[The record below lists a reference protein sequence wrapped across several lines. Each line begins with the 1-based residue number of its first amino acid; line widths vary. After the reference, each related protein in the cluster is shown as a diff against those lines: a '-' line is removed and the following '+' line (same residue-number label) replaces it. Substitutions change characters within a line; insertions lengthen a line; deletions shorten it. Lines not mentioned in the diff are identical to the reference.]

1 MATLPEPR
9 DHGKPRCGGP
19 RKHNAGPCTRPAGWG
34 TGHAGVGRCKMHG
47 GSTPTHEKAGQ
58 RALVEQEARK
68 AFGRLSDVS
77 APVAD
82 PLTALA
88 SLAGHVNAWME
99 FLAGRIGAL
108 ESLSYDSGFAGEQIR
123 GEIQLWERAL
133 DRCNAVF
140 GTAARLNIDERLA
153 AITER
158 QAEVVMAAIEAA
170 LDAAQVPAAGRAD
183 AKRAAARR
191 LRVVA

>member
-1 MATLPEPR
+1 
-9 DHGKPRCGGP
+9 
-19 RKHNAGPCTRPAGWG
+19 
-34 TGHAGVGRCKMHG
+34 MHG

-88 SLAGHVNAWME
+88 QLAGHVNAWME
-99 FLAGRIGAL
+99 FLAGRIGTL

-123 GEIQLWERAL
+123 GEIQLWERAM

-140 GTAARLNIDERLA
+140 GTVARLNIDERLA

-170 LDAAQVPAAGRAD
+170 LDAVGVPAGDRAD

>member
-1 MATLPEPR
+1 MQ
-9 DHGKPRCGGP
+9 PRCTA
-19 RKHNAGPCTRPAGWG
+19 RKVHTKEPCGAYAVKGSTVCR
-34 TGHAGVGRCKMHG
+34 MHG
-47 GSTPTHEKAGQ
+47 GGTPQVKAAAAA
-58 RALVEQEARK
+58 RLVEQQARRV
-68 AFGRLSDVS
+68 FGRLGDVS
-77 APVAD
+77 TPITD
-82 PLTALA
+82 PLSALA
-88 SLAGHVNAWME
+88 NLAGHVNAWME
-99 FLAGRIGAL
+99 FLAGRIEDL
-108 ESLSYDSGFAGEQIR
+108 KSLTYSSEFSGEQIM

-158 QAEVVMAAIEAA
+158 QAEVVMAAIDAA
-170 LDAAQVPAAGRAD
+170 LDAAGVAAEQRVP

>member
-1 MATLPEPR
+1 
-9 DHGKPRCGGP
+9 
-19 RKHNAGPCTRPAGWG
+19 
-34 TGHAGVGRCKMHG
+34 MHG
-47 GSTPTHEKAGQ
+47 GSAPQVKTAAAG
-58 RALVEQEARK
+58 RLVEREARK
-68 AFGRLSDVS
+68 AFGRLADVS
-77 APVAD
+77 APVTD

-88 SLAGHVNAWME
+88 ELAGHVNAWMK
-99 FLAGRIGAL
+99 FLAGRISAL

-123 GEIQLWERAL
+123 GEIQLWERAM

-170 LDAAQVPAAGRAD
+170 LDAAQVPPAGRAD